1 MQEHGS
7 RAVGCA
13 ARCRRRRWGGKTS
26 QRCSARPPGTRR
38 RHVALSGRGGA
49 RLLRVVCRRG
59 GVGAQDGSQH
69 RLGEEWTRGAAGQQ
83 ITMVS
88 YLQIGARLRLE
99 GRSSAERRR
108 EGIEF
113 RWRRKP
119 THDLFVGEWRERGQ
133 SFSRAIR
140 FSWRDKMEGINGATT
155 KNVRKKILRPKK
167 MEGEQN
173 NLSSFFFEGKIWKI
187 T

>member
-1 MQEHGS
+1 MAAGPW
-7 RAVGCA
+7 A
-13 ARCRRRRWGGKTS
+13 ARHGVDVGAGEAKPH
-26 QRCSARPPGTRR
+26 QRCSAQPPGMRR
-38 RHVALSGRGGA
+38 RRVALSGRGGA
-49 RLLRVVCRRG
+49 RLLRVVGRRG

-83 ITMVS
+83 ITMVP
-88 YLQIGARLRLE
+88 YLQIGAWLRPE

-133 SFSRAIR
+133 SFSRAVR

-155 KNVRKKILRPKK
+155 KDVRKKNIETENTGGRAK
-167 MEGEQN
+167 
-173 NLSSFFFEGKIWKI
+173 
-187 T
+187 